1 MLKYILKRLLALVPV
16 IFIISI
22 ILFGMLH
29 AMPGDPVYL
38 LLPIDPQGGS
48 QENDQDW
55 QRIYDETAAK
65 YGFDQPIPVQYV
77 RWVGNTLS
85 GDLGFST
92 QRKKP
97 VVDVVSNP
105 LRNSIVLNVGST
117 VLAFIVSIIV
127 GIKSAVRQGKL
138 YDRFWQVMSMVGY
151 SLPTFFIAM
160 ILIFVFGQKL
170 KWLPSSSMPPGTL
183 FRADYGDFAYFLE
196 WIKILILPTIT
207 LTIGSFASTSRY
219 VRNAMIE
226 SLSQDYIRTA
236 RSKGVAERNVIYSH
250 AFRNALIPVVTV
262 VAWGIAGMFGGSAIT
277 ERMFSYDGIGNY
289 LISGVMNRD
298 FSLVLAMNMFYT
310 LIALS
315 ANVAMDIGY
324 ALVDPRIKLS

>member
-1 MLKYILKRLLALVPV
+1 MALVPV
-16 IFIISI
+16 VFIISI

-29 AMPGDPVYL
+29 AMPGDPVML
-38 LLPIDPQGGS
+38 LLPIDPTGAS
-48 QENDQDW
+48 TERDADFD
-55 QRIYDETAAK
+55 RIYAETAAR
-65 YGFDQPIPVQYV
+65 YGYDQPIPVQYV

-85 GDLGFST
+85 GNLGYST
-92 QRKKP
+92 QYSRQVTE
-97 VVDVVSNP
+97 VVAGP
-105 LRNSIVLNVGST
+105 LRNSLVLNIGST
-117 VLAFIVSIIV
+117 ILAFIISIIV

-170 KWLPSSSMPPGTL
+170 QWLPSSSMPPGSL
-183 FRADYGDFAYFLE
+183 FRADNGTIAYFLE
-196 WIKILILPTIT
+196 WIRILILPTVT

-236 RSKGVAERNVIYSH
+236 RSKGVSERNVIYSH

-277 ERMFSYDGIGNY
+277 ERMFSFNGIGNY
-289 LISGVMNRD
+289 LITGVMNRD

-324 ALVDPRIKLS
+324 ALVDPRIKLD